1 MPRLQDA
8 VPGDP
13 QRTWQRHPNPV
24 LIDPLHLAPK
34 STDRRHATSI
44 LERPI
49 QGRRE
54 PHQTVGPKA
63 CDAGLAGT
71 LDHAARHDLL
81 GAVGGSCGEAVA
93 IGFHA
98 GAAYP
103 DQKTW
108 PPGGVAVCFGDPRCE
123 NLRRRESSSSKPHP
137 QPTPQNSPSPYGNL
151 WHTEGESRTMDGT
164 ISSTTTTRFRSTMAD
179 WHQAW
184 SRDLLVRATTAPMRS
199 ATPMPNSRSATK
211 SA

>member
-81 GAVGGSCGEAVA
+81 GAIGGSCRE
-93 IGFHA
+93 A
-98 GAAYP
+98 GANEFRAAAVLSIFP
-103 DQKTW
+103 AWQT
-108 PPGGVAVCFGDPRCE
+108 GRRGACGVA
-123 NLRRRESSSSKPHP
+123 
-137 QPTPQNSPSPYGNL
+137 
-151 WHTEGESRTMDGT
+151 
-164 ISSTTTTRFRSTMAD
+164 
-179 WHQAW
+179 
-184 SRDLLVRATTAPMRS
+184 DLLGLSGKPWVLAVDRTNWEFGKTTINILMVS
-199 ATPMPNSRSATK
+199 VI
-211 SA
+211 